1 VKFYHVRRIK
11 MNIFEKPIDKE
22 YIREYIYDRNDDLD
36 EWDEDSDEWDED
48 FDELPDI
55 IYQNDTVRISHLSG
69 IKIVE
74 CVFLQDDIN
83 VYLTFICTDISGF
96 SERFSNEALTA
107 ITQSDVD
114 CVEKFD
120 SICELIFQKK
130 FDRTIEDINEYGLSL
145 KCSMRSEVTRDTD
158 ANLQYECSNK
168 EFGIDFGFYFNNIEA
183 IICFIKE
190 DIKAMRYNTKI
201 IELANR
207 IIPYEERF
215 DNTFNGFMDYLNKT
229 C

>member
-1 VKFYHVRRIK
+1 
-11 MNIFEKPIDKE
+11 MNIFEKLIDKE
-22 YIREYIYDRNDDLD
+22 YIREYIYDRNDDFYDWDDDLD
-36 EWDEDSDEWDED
+36 EWDEDFE
-48 FDELPDI
+48 ELPDI
-55 IYQNDTVRISHLSG
+55 IYQNDTVRISYLSG

-83 VYLTFICTDISGF
+83 VYLTFISTDISD
-96 SERFSNEALTA
+96 FSNEALTA

-120 SICELIFQKK
+120 SICELIFKKK
-130 FDRTIEDINEYGLSL
+130 FDRTIEDINGYGLSL
-145 KCSMRSEVTRDTD
+145 KCSTRSEVTKD
-158 ANLQYECSNK
+158 ANENIQYKRSSR
-168 EFGIDFGFYFNNIEA
+168 EFAVDFGFYFNNIKA
-183 IICFIKE
+183 NICFIKE

-215 DNTFNGFMDYLNKT
+215 DSLWIT
-229 C
+229 

>member
-1 VKFYHVRRIK
+1 

-22 YIREYIYDRNDDLD
+22 YISEYL
-36 EWDEDSDEWDED
+36 DEWDED

-55 IYQNDTVRISHLSG
+55 IYQNDTVRISYLSG

-83 VYLTFICTDISGF
+83 VYLTFISTDISDF
-96 SERFSNEALTA
+96 SECFSNEALTA

-120 SICELIFQKK
+120 SICELIFKKK
-130 FDRTIEDINEYGLSL
+130 FDRTIEDINGYGLSL
-145 KCSMRSEVTRDTD
+145 KCSICSEVTRDAD
-158 ANLQYECSNK
+158 ANLQYERSNK